1 MYYDY
6 LKKYIDKYKVKYI
19 ISITIIFLETLVD
32 IVNPALMSQIVDVGV
47 KNRDLNYVLKFGSIM
62 LTITAAG
69 AVFAV
74 IRNIISSRVSQ
85 SFAADLREDLYIKIQ
100 SLSFE
105 NTDNFQEASLITR
118 LTNDVNQV
126 QNFAHATMR
135 IFVKS
140 PIRLIGAII
149 MALVLDLK
157 MGLIIVGSIP
167 LVVIIIILNLKVS
180 YPLFKNMQRALDKVN
195 AVMREYL
202 AGIRVVK
209 AFNRFNY
216 ERKRFKGVNEG
227 LKNETIK
234 ATRTVALFNPLVGF
248 IVNIGIVL
256 ILWIG
261 GIRVNIGNLQ
271 VGKIMALVNYMSL
284 VLFSLGMMTRVLNM
298 YIRAKTSAERIGEV
312 FIEENTILENPKP
325 ISLRDVKGRLEFNRV
340 YFKYKESSRYILEDI
355 SLTVEAGETLAII
368 GSTGSGKTSLV
379 NLIPRFYDVNKG
391 QIKLDGVDIKRIAL
405 KELRDKIALVPQK
418 PLLFTGT
425 IIDNIKWGNEYASF
439 EEVVEVCKIAQCHDF
454 ISSFNDGYNT
464 FLGQGGVNLS
474 GGQKQ
479 RISIAR
485 ALIKKPK
492 ILILDDCTSAVDLIT
507 ERKIKEG
514 LKENL
519 KDTTTILIAQKIT
532 SVMDAD
538 KILVIDNG
546 RLAGFGNH
554 DMLLRACEVYQD
566 IYRSQIGEGVVDNG
580 SKK

>member
-62 LTITAAG
+62 LMITAAG

-340 YFKYKESSRYILEDI
+340 YFKYKESSKYILEDI
-355 SLTVEAGETLAII
+355 SFTVEAGETLAII

>member
-325 ISLRDVKGRLEFNRV
+325 LSLRDVKGRLEFNRV

-355 SLTVEAGETLAII
+355 SFTVEAGETLAII

-425 IIDNIKWGNEYASF
+425 IIDNIKWGNGYASF

>member
-325 ISLRDVKGRLEFNRV
+325 ISLRDVKGRLQFNRV

-355 SLTVEAGETLAII
+355 SFTVEAGETLAII

>member
-355 SLTVEAGETLAII
+355 SFTVEAGETLAII

-492 ILILDDCTSAVDLIT
+492 ILILDDSTSAVDLIT

>member
-271 VGKIMALVNYMSL
+271 VGKIMALVKYMSL
-284 VLFSLGMMTRVLNM
+284 VHFSLGMMTRVLNM

>member
-284 VLFSLGMMTRVLNM
+284 VHFSLGMMTRVLNM

-325 ISLRDVKGRLEFNRV
+325 ISLRDVKGRLQFNRV

-355 SLTVEAGETLAII
+355 SFTVEAGETLAII

>member
-325 ISLRDVKGRLEFNRV
+325 ISLRDVKGRLQFNRV

>member
-325 ISLRDVKGRLEFNRV
+325 ISLRDVKGRLQFNRV

-355 SLTVEAGETLAII
+355 SFTVEAGETLAII
-368 GSTGSGKTSLV
+368 GSTGSGKTCLV

>member
-355 SLTVEAGETLAII
+355 SFTVEAGETLAII

-425 IIDNIKWGNEYASF
+425 IIDNIKWGNGYASF